1 MGKLIV
7 VHIMAVDSVIN
18 VLRYKFG
25 EIIFVGAYT
34 WTG

>member
-18 VLRYKFG
+18 VLDV
-25 EIIFVGAYT
+25 VGVASAPS
-34 WTG
+34 

>member
-18 VLRYKFG
+18 VLDV
-25 EIIFVGAYT
+25 VGVANAPS
-34 WTG
+34 

>member
-18 VLRYKFG
+18 VLDV
-25 EIIFVGAYT
+25 VGVASSPS
-34 WTG
+34 

>member
-18 VLRYKFG
+18 VLDV
-25 EIIFVGAYT
+25 VGVAST
-34 WTG
+34 PS

>member
-18 VLRYKFG
+18 VLDV
-25 EIIFVGAYT
+25 VGVASIPS
-34 WTG
+34 

>member
-18 VLRYKFG
+18 VLDV
-25 EIIFVGAYT
+25 VGVVSAPS
-34 WTG
+34 

>member
-18 VLRYKFG
+18 FLDV
-25 EIIFVGAYT
+25 VGVASAPS
-34 WTG
+34 

>member
-18 VLRYKFG
+18 VLDV
-25 EIIFVGAYT
+25 VGVAKAPS
-34 WTG
+34 